1 MTHQNESQSMNNFS
15 ILNLT
20 YKLFIVQKV
29 KLGLLKDK
37 LKIQSYPLDLR
48 PVFEK
53 LVHRPLPIF

>member
-1 MTHQNESQSMNNFS
+1 MNNFS

-20 YKLFIVQKV
+20 NKLFIVQKV

-37 LKIQSYPLDLR
+37 LKIQSYSLDLR

-53 LVHRPLPIF
+53 FVHRPLPIF